1 MQSEATGTSPVIP
14 PDIQQKLQM
23 LNASNPMKPQDVKNL
38 TSDIYNWSEVNNRPD
53 VSARL
58 LSRYGTY
65 LYAMGFFDLSSDIYR
80 CAMYYISDNDENVYV
95 YTSASKAIS
104 DFHNGLRNESE
115 KTLLNIQQ
123 RVNKLPDSMPKQIL
137 LFTIYDYLGE
147 IYKETGKE
155 QKSYKYYDDALNITL
170 SIGDKSNA
178 SGIISKMT
186 ELNFYDS
193 NIEEL
198 VKKGM
203 DMAIESENNQVIYS
217 MLMAQA
223 NMSYKKGDYNKAL
236 LLLENAEKYSNT
248 STDDNSIQTYWEN
261 RLDFLLL
268 RSRCYANLNQF
279 ARSYE
284 TLTNY
289 LAENERRLHSNE
301 SLHNEHWT
309 ICHDLIAKSENYRAQ
324 FMATEQTRKWRIWEI
339 IVLGVIVAAVI
350 YLSYVFI
357 RKKLRKAK
365 KAMDEKLLLS
375 NIRAEVN
382 ELTQQLAEKNSQS
395 NILKQQNGELTESIN
410 KLNTQLSSVNKR
422 TTYYSILFN
431 ARNELLKKLQN
442 LVREGYNIT
451 SSNVNAHLKKINA
464 LITLSLNKDKNVEAQ
479 LKDIIFE
486 KNDKFFK
493 KLSERNPSLTDTE
506 KRVALCIHV
515 GMSTHEIAQI
525 TGQQVKTVSMAR
537 FRLRKT
543 LDFENDAQMTEWLTQ
558 M

>member
-1 MQSEATGTSPVIP
+1 MNSRRIYNIILLTICLFTLIGCINSNADKNNSQKRDIQSEATGTSPVIP
-14 PDIQQKLQM
+14 SDIQQKLQM

-223 NMSYKKGDYNKAL
+223 NMSIK
-236 LLLENAEKYSNT
+236 
-248 STDDNSIQTYWEN
+248 
-261 RLDFLLL
+261 
-268 RSRCYANLNQF
+268 
-279 ARSYE
+279 
-284 TLTNY
+284 
-289 LAENERRLHSNE
+289 RRL
-301 SLHNEHWT
+301 
-309 ICHDLIAKSENYRAQ
+309 
-324 FMATEQTRKWRIWEI
+324 
-339 IVLGVIVAAVI
+339 
-350 YLSYVFI
+350 
-357 RKKLRKAK
+357 
-365 KAMDEKLLLS
+365 
-375 NIRAEVN
+375 
-382 ELTQQLAEKNSQS
+382 
-395 NILKQQNGELTESIN
+395 
-410 KLNTQLSSVNKR
+410 
-422 TTYYSILFN
+422 
-431 ARNELLKKLQN
+431 
-442 LVREGYNIT
+442 
-451 SSNVNAHLKKINA
+451 
-464 LITLSLNKDKNVEAQ
+464 
-479 LKDIIFE
+479 
-486 KNDKFFK
+486 
-493 KLSERNPSLTDTE
+493 
-506 KRVALCIHV
+506 
-515 GMSTHEIAQI
+515 
-525 TGQQVKTVSMAR
+525 
-537 FRLRKT
+537 
-543 LDFENDAQMTEWLTQ
+543 
-558 M
+558 